1 MYIKNVKK
9 EYLEYGIVT
18 ALSVLTFLV
27 VMSMFTGKGLSDANV
42 YNTYALQAE
51 AWRQG
56 RLDLGQ
62 DYPWLEL
69 AIYNGKYYS
78 SFPPFPS
85 YVLFPLT
92 FLWGSN
98 TPDIILIWVM
108 NLVSCIFLYKMAV
121 KLNLSPKSA
130 MLETIFVMLGSNFVF
145 VMIDPSVWF
154 MAQNMSFAL
163 CVLALYCAVSGKG
176 AGALFFWAC
185 SVGCRPMQ
193 AVFLPVLLILLY
205 RHVKRQEPGAA
216 WHQMILRRLPW
227 AVPAGAVAISYM
239 ILNYLRFG
247 NIFEFGHN
255 YLPEFV
261 RAEYGQFHIHYVKE
275 NVKALFRLPE
285 FAEDGKL
292 IINSMGNLNIF
303 LVSPIFLFI
312 LIALLYALVKKAY
325 RQVMQAVGILLLSVL
340 YLFIIVMHKT
350 MGGWHFGN
358 RYSIDILPW
367 GFLAMGMLTSRFPE
381 LIKYQIP
388 FCIWGI
394 CLNVVGTVCVYNGLV
409 G

>member
-1 MYIKNVKK
+1 MCKANSKK

-18 ALSVLTFLV
+18 VLSVLVFLTI
-27 VMSMFTGKGLSDANV
+27 MGMFTGKGLLDSNV
-42 YNTYALQAE
+42 YNTYALQAD

-69 AIYNGKYYS
+69 AIYQGKYYS

-92 FLWGSN
+92 FIWGSN
-98 TPDIILIWVM
+98 TPDFILIWLI
-108 NLVSCIFLYKMAV
+108 NLVAAIYLYKLS
-121 KLNLSPKSA
+121 KELKLSPKGA
-130 MLETIFVMLGSNFVF
+130 MAETIFLMLGSNLVF

-154 MAQNMSFAL
+154 MAQTMCFAL
-163 CVLALYCAVSGKG
+163 CILALYSAVTGNG
-176 AGALFFWAC
+176 TGALFFWAC

-193 AVFLPVLLILLY
+193 VVFLPVLLMILY
-205 RHVKRQEPGAA
+205 GHVKKMEPDAV
-216 WHQMILRRLPW
+216 WHQLILRRLKW
-227 AVPAGAVAISYM
+227 IIPAGAVAVSYM
-239 ILNYLRFG
+239 LLNYLRFG

-261 RAEYGQFHIHYVKE
+261 RAEYGQFHIHYIKE
-275 NVKALFRLPE
+275 NVRALLRLPE
-285 FAEDGKL
+285 FTEDGKL
-292 IINSMGNLNIF
+292 VINSMGNLNLFI
-303 LVSPIFLFI
+303 VSPVFLFV
-312 LIALLYALVKKAY
+312 LFALLYALAKRAY
-325 RQVMQAVGILLLSVL
+325 RQVIAGAGVILLSIL

-358 RYSIDILPW
+358 RYTNDILPYI
-367 GFLAMGMLTSRFPE
+367 FLIMGRITSRFPE
-381 LIKYQIP
+381 LVKFEIP
-388 FCIWGI
+388 LCIWGI

>member
-1 MYIKNVKK
+1 MYAENSKK
-9 EYLEYGIVT
+9 EYLDYGIVT
-18 ALSVLTFLV
+18 VLSVLIFLMI
-27 VMSMFTGKGLSDANV
+27 MSMFTGKGLFDSNV
-42 YNTYALQAE
+42 YNTYALQAD

-92 FLWGSN
+92 FIWGSN
-98 TPDIILIWVM
+98 TPDFILIWLLD
-108 NLVSCIFLYKMAV
+108 LVAAAFLYKLAV
-121 KLNLSPKSA
+121 RLNLSPKSA
-130 MLETIFVMLGSNFVF
+130 MVETIFLMTGSNLVF
-145 VMIDPSVWF
+145 VMIDSSVWF
-154 MAQNMSFAL
+154 MAQTMCFTL
-163 CVLALYCAVSGKG
+163 CVLALYCAVKGNG

-193 AVFLPVLLILLY
+193 VVYLPVLLIILY
-205 RHVKRQEPGAA
+205 RHMKRQEPDAA
-216 WHQMILRRLPW
+216 WYQSILKYIKW
-227 AVPAGAVAISYM
+227 AIPAGVVAVSYM
-239 ILNYLRFG
+239 LLNYLRFG

-261 RAEYGQFHIHYVKE
+261 QSEYGQFHIHYIRE
-275 NVKALFRLPE
+275 NVKTLFCLPE
-285 FAEDGKL
+285 FTEDGKL
-292 IINSMGNLNIF
+292 IINNMGNFNLL
-303 LVSPIFLFI
+303 LVSPVFLFVLLI
-312 LIALLYALVKKAY
+312 LIYAFMKKAY
-325 RQVMQAVGILLLSVL
+325 KQVMAGAGIIFLSIL
-340 YLFIIVMHKT
+340 YMLIIVMHKT

-358 RYSIDILPW
+358 RYSNDILPW
-367 GFLAMGMLTSRFPE
+367 IYLVLGMITSRFPE
-381 LIKYQIP
+381 LVKYQIP
-388 FCIWGI
+388 FYIWGI